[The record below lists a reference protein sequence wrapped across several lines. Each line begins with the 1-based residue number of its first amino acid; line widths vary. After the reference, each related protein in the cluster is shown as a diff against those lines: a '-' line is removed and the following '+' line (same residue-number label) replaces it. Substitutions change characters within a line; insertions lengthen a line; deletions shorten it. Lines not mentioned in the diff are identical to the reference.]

1 MRVEHLASL
10 LKYNP
15 QTGALQWLV
24 SRGKARAGD
33 VVTVA
38 DDRGYVV
45 VGVDKKRYYAHRL
58 AWMLMTGSEPTG
70 VVDHID
76 GDRGNNRWSNLRDVP
91 IKLNA
96 QNRHVPSKR
105 SRTQVLGVR
114 AFGGKY
120 RAALSLNGKQAHLGT
135 FETVALAQ
143 AAYLEA
149 KRQFHEGCT
158 L

>member
-1 MRVEHLASL
+1 MRLERLESL
-10 LKYNP
+10 LRYDP

-24 SRGKARAGD
+24 SRGKACAGD
-33 VVTVA
+33 VVTVT

-76 GDRGNNRWSNLRDVP
+76 GDRGNNRWSNLRDVSV
-91 IKLNA
+91 KLNA
-96 QNRHVPSKR
+96 QNRHIPSKG

-114 AFGGKY
+114 VFGGKY
-120 RAALSLNGKQAHLGT
+120 RAAISLNGKQAYLGT
-135 FETVALAQ
+135 FETAALAQ